1 MQPENNDGIVFL
13 MDLVLGNLTLSRNGV
28 QFQQEN
34 ILPNRSEM
42 LKKKKKKLLFVYLR
56 KKVLAEWVDSF
67 LSSWAAPQII
77 HNMQ

>member
-42 LKKKKKKLLFVYLR
+42 LKKKKKK
-56 KKVLAEWVDSF
+56 
-67 LSSWAAPQII
+67 APFCVFEKESVSR
-77 HNMQ
+77 MS